1 MRRLPTHAIR
11 IVFFFAICACISA
24 QNTGRFAALTSKGI
38 ELIDKGRYN
47 EAINALEEVWELD
60 QSDPAVAENLGL
72 AYLYADRDSA
82 KAQGL
87 METAIAGGG
96 RASFVMQHAHEKV
109 TAISMDTNDFCVGR
123 LSIYKD
129 RMTFKASN
137 PDHSFTIQAG
147 EFKEIKQNKW
157 FGSGE
162 GVYHIRTLGKRT
174 YNLRPKTWSDRE
186 TKLVLYFIDK
196 YIKR

>member
-1 MRRLPTHAIR
+1 MRPRLNRAIR
-11 IVFFFAICACISA
+11 LAFFFATCSCISA

-47 EAINALEEVWELD
+47 EAVNALEEVWEQD

-72 AYLYADRDSA
+72 AYLYADRDSV

-87 METAIAGGG
+87 METAIAAGG
-96 RASFVMQHAHEKV
+96 RASFVMQHAHEKA
-109 TAISMDTNDFCVGR
+109 TAISMDTSDYCVGR
-123 LSIYKD
+123 LSIYRD
-129 RMTFKASN
+129 RLTFTASI
-137 PDHSFTIQAG
+137 PAHSFTVQAG
-147 EFKEIKQNKW
+147 EFKEIKQNRW

-162 GVYHIRTLGKRT
+162 GVYHIKTLGKRT